1 MSNKIAVIA
10 GLVAGIGL
18 LLYWGGDAPP
28 WLLKLECL
36 CVMLAALAFGFT
48 AYSPSAPEWLR
59 HDAVRG
65 VALVY
70 LGIGAAFVP
79 ANLLLASFLI
89 GSGCKLVSRSGVQVI
104 VRVAGEP
111 SAARSTEILVR
122 PKDEISRR

>member
-1 MSNKIAVIA
+1 MSNKVAAIV
-10 GLVAGIGL
+10 GLVAGIAL
-18 LLYWGGDAPP
+18 LLYWGGEAPP

-36 CVMLAALAFGFT
+36 VVLLAALAFGFT
-48 AYSPSAPEWLR
+48 ANSPKAPEWLR

-65 VALVY
+65 LALIY

-111 SAARSTEILVR
+111 PASSTEILVR
-122 PKDEISRR
+122 PKDEIRCR